1 MIVPSI
7 VQKMRRVLTFLVTIK
22 NDDRPMQTLAIISI
36 LALLAMGG
44 AAYTDQ
50 LLTSEQAVQ
59 QRAN

>member
-22 NDDRPMQTLAIISI
+22 NDDHPMQTLAIISI

-50 LLTSEQAVQ
+50 LLTSEHTVQ